1 MTREQVLDYVTE
13 FQQEKCV
20 SKLQLIYLKK
30 KSKIEP
36 MRLKVIE
43 NMHLMRAKDMMFM
56 KTGVDS
62 VDVDHNIVNLDL
74 NEDIE
79 FNAISKK

>member
-30 KSKIEP
+30 KNKIEP
-36 MRLKVIE
+36 MRFKAME
-43 NMHLMRAKDMMFM
+43 NMQLMRAKDMMFM
-56 KTGVDS
+56 KTGIET